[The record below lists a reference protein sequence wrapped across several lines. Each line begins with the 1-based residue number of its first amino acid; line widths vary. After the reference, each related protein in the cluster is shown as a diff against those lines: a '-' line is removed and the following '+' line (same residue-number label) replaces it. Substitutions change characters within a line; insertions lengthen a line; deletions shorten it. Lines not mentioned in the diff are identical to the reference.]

1 MRLGCPFRQDRR
13 VLSSSRDAVILDRR
27 VRTPRR
33 GHADLDRRPVRPH
46 AAVLI
51 AAIHAVI
58 NCTRYCSPRSQSGA
72 RRRPRAVARNVN
84 LEENVL
90 SDAEL
95 ASEPG
100 YERRRKRRGKSLRPR
115 MMKV

>member
-1 MRLGCPFRQDRR
+1 VGAGKRLRQDSR
-13 VLSSSRDAVILDRR
+13 VLSSSRDAVILGRR
-27 VRTPRR
+27 IRALRR
-33 GHADLDRRPVRPH
+33 GHADLDRLPARPH

-72 RRRPRAVARNVN
+72 RRRPRAVARNVSV
-84 LEENVL
+84 EESVP

-95 ASEPG
+95 VSEPG
-100 YERRRKRRGKSLRPR
+100 YERRRKRRGKSFRPR